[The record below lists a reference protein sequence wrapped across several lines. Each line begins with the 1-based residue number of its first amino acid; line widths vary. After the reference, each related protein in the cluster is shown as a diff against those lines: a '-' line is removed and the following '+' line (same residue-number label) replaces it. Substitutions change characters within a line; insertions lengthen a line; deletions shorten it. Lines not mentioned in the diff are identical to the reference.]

1 MVEGY
6 KSKTT
11 SGTGLKIEPLSGP
24 EGLRSQE
31 VMKRVILRAT
41 KPGYYPFMYEQ
52 QVCVILT

>member
-1 MVEGY
+1 MY

-31 VMKRVILRAT
+31 VMKRVILSAT